1 MKTTQIKYWPI
12 LGIIIIVLII
22 GFFLTQKGYK
32 GLENGL
38 SVLNIGSEEGQRL
51 QDIRFINDSSGE
63 GLRWVLDA
71 KELKFSEDSQHI
83 TFSNFR
89 LKFEPENGASLELS
103 GKTGEINRSS
113 NEINLTENIQGLI
126 GNGYTINTEHIF
138 YRQKDDCLTTD
149 RPVKITGPFFSVS
162 GNGLNIDM
170 GNKTLKITSNAITII
185 DRKALIL

>member
-138 YRQKDDCLTTD
+138 YR
-149 RPVKITGPFFSVS
+149 
-162 GNGLNIDM
+162 
-170 GNKTLKITSNAITII
+170 
-185 DRKALIL
+185 